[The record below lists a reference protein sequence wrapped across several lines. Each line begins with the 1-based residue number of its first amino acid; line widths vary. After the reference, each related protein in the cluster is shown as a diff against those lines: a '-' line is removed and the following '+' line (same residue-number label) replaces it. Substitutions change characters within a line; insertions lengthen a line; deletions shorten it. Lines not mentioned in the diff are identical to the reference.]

1 MLRYFY
7 EQNRVSEE
15 DEKYMSN
22 IHGKKKDLSFSKSI
36 SLESAECMF
45 KFIDSN
51 KIKHFDSA
59 VQLWGTKWNAG
70 DSVVDLS
77 NIENGE
83 IKYRFE
89 TAWCRSD
96 QSDNSFFS
104 EKKLIYH
111 PHEWLLQVSKL
122 YFNLDFYINFSNED
136 DNYDITYDVKYKNG
150 KYEELNEYSSHM
162 QIINENGGIDKI
174 VNDIIEYFNNNPNEV
189 YASNE
194 HSSRK
199 DYLKT
204 ILYMIEKEKD
214 KNIISYLSGSNENF
228 NNFLNNYMLAKRLN
242 YYGVLYHDSIQKCLI
257 EKIKNIK
264 DKQNTKTN
272 DIMNSYYQVGE
283 YQISHLCLQSIPC
296 NHYVIINGKK
306 STLSGVTIYNMLKKD
321 GLSHQHFNEYSNY

>member
-1 MLRYFY
+1 MPNFTKNKLVIKGDKGLLRYFY
-7 EQNRVSEE
+7 EKNRVTEE
-15 DEKYMSN
+15 DEKYMSH
-22 IHGKKKDLSFSKSI
+22 IHGKKKDLSFSKSV
-36 SLESAECMF
+36 SLESAECML
-45 KFIDSN
+45 KLVDSN
-51 KIKHFDSA
+51 KIKNFDSA

-70 DSVVDLS
+70 DSVVNLS
-77 NIENGE
+77 NIENGKIE
-83 IKYRFE
+83 YIFD
-89 TAWCRSD
+89 TAWS
-96 QSDNSFFS
+96 
-104 EKKLIYH
+104 H
-111 PHEWLLQVSKL
+111 PHEWLLQLSKL
-122 YFNLDFYINFSNED
+122 YFNLDFYINFTDED
-136 DNYDITYDVKYKNG
+136 DNYDKTYEFKYKNG
-150 KYEELNEYSSHM
+150 KYEKLNEYCSHM

-194 HSSRK
+194 NSSRK

-228 NNFLNNYMLAKRLN
+228 NNFLNNYMKEN

-283 YQISHLCLQSIPC
+283 YQISHLCLQSMPC
-296 NHYVIINGKK
+296 QHHVIINGKK

-321 GLSHQHFNEYSNY
+321 GLTHQHFNEYSNY